1 MSKNGFDYKE
11 LEKFKEKMLAMKEE
25 APAIIEELL
34 IGEGNFAVSEARRIC
49 KGEKIVDTG
58 QYRMNFHAGNKA
70 MQLGADE
77 KRHDGT
83 PPRKRGNSYEIDFY
97 NNLDYAKHLE
107 YGFRGH
113 FVPAEHLNQA
123 FINRYKRAVNKNR
136 KKQKLKRVNWKK
148 QPFKGIYV
156 GGKNGYVKGR
166 FVLRR
171 ATQKTKTTQ
180 NARLTRKWESRVR
193 KYLADKG
200 GGSE

>member
-34 IGEGNFAVSEARRIC
+34 IGEGVYAVGQARRLC
-49 KGEKIVDTG
+49 KEDGIVDTG

-70 MQLGADE
+70 MQTGDAQKEFDGAA
-77 KRHDGT
+77 
-83 PPRKRGNSYEIDFY
+83 PRKRGNSYEIDFY

-107 YGFRGH
+107 YGFRAH

-123 FINRYKRAVNKNR
+123 FLNRYMAAKGLEEPPA
-136 KKQKLKRVNWKK
+136 
-148 QPFKGIYV
+148 GIYV